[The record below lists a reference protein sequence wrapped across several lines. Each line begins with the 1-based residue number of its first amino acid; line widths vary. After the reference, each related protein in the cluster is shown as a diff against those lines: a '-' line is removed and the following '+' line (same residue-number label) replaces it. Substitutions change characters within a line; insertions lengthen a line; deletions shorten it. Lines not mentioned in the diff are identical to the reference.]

1 VVPDRPKIGAGAP
14 ALRLWSR
21 PAIVLALILT
31 PVAAAYVTFL
41 TPASFGEYNDDAI
54 YLTTAKA
61 IAGGQGY
68 RIISLPGQPAETK
81 YPPFYPF
88 LLSLVWRLYP
98 GFPANLTP
106 MMLLSVLASLASAVL
121 AWIYL
126 ARCEYESRWLAIV
139 PVSLAAIN
147 LYTAI
152 FSTGV
157 FSEMPYMALSI
168 AALLT
173 AESRDASTGSWS
185 GRSVGGVAL
194 GLLMGLAFLTRVT
207 GVSLIAAVG
216 LYFIVR
222 GSRRK
227 ALLPIAVATVCVAGW
242 AIWCHAARS
251 ASAQSNSLYFT
262 DYFGY
267 ALKVIREQQAANSRA
282 LPVLLALMVKNN
294 ILDLART
301 APSMGLGYG
310 RDWLEAIGEPGHS
323 VALASIYVLGLVA
336 ILVGARRYLL
346 PRPRLLTIYVGLYLA
361 FHLVLPYQDSSF
373 ERYLV
378 PVLPF
383 VILFLVGGVI
393 DAGRAILRLM
403 RKARLP
409 QPAAA
414 AVAAAP
420 LVAIAIFVLVSN
432 VLTLRDGSADLRSWW
447 TAQSAENAPLIDW
460 IKANTRDSDVLSCVH
475 HGMYYL
481 YTGRPATLS
490 FPTEIWLP
498 PDEDSEPPDRPD
510 EKQDDDD
517 SPDVT
522 GSDLSG
528 SGVSGS
534 KEGHKVAFG
543 DDSMEWTAASEGV
556 QRILA
561 ENRAGYLVVTASD
574 FGSRPWGI
582 DFRALSRDLIKRGVL
597 KLVYESPDRAGAIYQ
612 VIGLPD
618 PE

>member
-1 VVPDRPKIGAGAP
+1 MVPDRPKIGAGAP

-31 PVAAAYVTFL
+31 PVAAAYVAFM

-54 YLTTAKA
+54 YLATASA
-61 IAGGQGY
+61 LATGQGY

-98 GFPANLTP
+98 NFPANLTP
-106 MMLLSVLASLASAVL
+106 MMLISVLASLVSAVL

-168 AALLT
+168 AALLM
-173 AESRDASTGSWS
+173 AESREASSGSWT
-185 GRSVGGVAL
+185 GRSIGGVAL

-216 LYFIVR
+216 LYFIIR

-227 ALLPIAVATVCVAGW
+227 AVLPIAVALACVAGW
-242 AIWCHAARS
+242 AIWCHVARS
-251 ASAQSNSLYFT
+251 APAQSNSLYFT

-267 ALKVIREQQAANSRA
+267 ALKVIREQQAANNHG

-336 ILVGARRYLL
+336 ILAGARKYVL
-346 PRPRLLTIYVGLYLA
+346 PRPRLIAIYVALYLS
-361 FHLVLPYQDSSF
+361 FHIVLPYQDTSF

-378 PVLPF
+378 PILPF
-383 VILFLVGGVI
+383 VILFLVRGMI
-393 DAGRAILRLM
+393 DAGKAAFRLIL
-403 RKARLP
+403 KARMPKL
-409 QPAAA
+409 AAG
-414 AVAAAP
+414 AVAASP
-420 LVAIAIFVLVSN
+420 LVAVAVFVLVSN
-432 VLTLRDGSADLRSWW
+432 VVSFRQSSADLKSWW
-447 TAQSAENAPLIDW
+447 AAQSAENAPLIDW
-460 IKANTRDSDVLSCVH
+460 IKANTSDGDVLSCVH

-490 FPTEIWLP
+490 FPTERWLA
-498 PDEDSEPPDRPD
+498 PDEDSDPPDQADRAD
-510 EKQDDDD
+510 DDDDD
-517 SPDVT
+517 SGNAT
-522 GSDLSG
+522 GSN
-528 SGVSGS
+528 
-534 KEGHKVAFG
+534 EEHKVILGA
-543 DDSMEWTAASEGV
+543 DSTELNAASEGV
-556 QRILA
+556 QRILV
-561 ENRAGYLVVTASD
+561 ENSAGYLVVTASD
-574 FGSRPWGI
+574 IDNRPWGI
-582 DFRALSRDLIKRGVL
+582 DFRALSRDLIRRGVL
-597 KLVYESPDRAGAIYQ
+597 KLVYESPDRASAIYQ
-612 VIGLPD
+612 VTGLPN
-618 PE
+618 PG